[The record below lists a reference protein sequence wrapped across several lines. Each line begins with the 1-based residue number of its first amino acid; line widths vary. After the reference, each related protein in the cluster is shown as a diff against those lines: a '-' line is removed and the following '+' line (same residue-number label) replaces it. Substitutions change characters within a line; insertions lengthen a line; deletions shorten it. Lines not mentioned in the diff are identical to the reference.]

1 MLKLEGADRFQAK
14 CASCMR
20 DSPFV
25 DGPAV
30 EAKVRLKAFGWAE
43 GLDNA
48 WDCTI
53 CTNRKTQKQ
62 KRFTGV

>member
-1 MLKLEGADRFQAK
+1 
-14 CASCMR
+14 MR